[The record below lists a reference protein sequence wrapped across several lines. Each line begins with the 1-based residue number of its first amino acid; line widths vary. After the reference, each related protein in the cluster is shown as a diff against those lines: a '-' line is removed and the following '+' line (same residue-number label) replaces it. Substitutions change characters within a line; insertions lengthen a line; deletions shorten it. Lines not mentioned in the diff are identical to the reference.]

1 MDSIQVQ
8 IALQPEMYNVLKRIA
23 RQEQQSV
30 AQTVQHL
37 LQETLGPQAEADT
50 SEVDISAG
58 HIAQLAMAG
67 EAWNWL
73 ADEPDLYDD
82 ACGEAV

>member
-1 MDSIQVQ
+1 MEAIQVQ
-8 IALQPEMYNVLKRIA
+8 IALQPEMYNVLERIA

-30 AQTVQHL
+30 SQTVQHL
-37 LQETLGPQAEADT
+37 LQEKLVQADADT
-50 SEVDISAG
+50 LEVDISAAS
-58 HIAQLAMAG
+58 IAQLAMAG
-67 EAWNWL
+67 QAWDWL